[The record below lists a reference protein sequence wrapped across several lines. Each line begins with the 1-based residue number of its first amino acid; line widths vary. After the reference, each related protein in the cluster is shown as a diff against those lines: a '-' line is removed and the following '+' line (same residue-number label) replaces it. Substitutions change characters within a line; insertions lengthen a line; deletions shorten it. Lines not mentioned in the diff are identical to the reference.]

1 VLSVVS
7 DRQRDEFSPLS
18 VWPSDVR
25 ASLPSNNVEG
35 KNGLPRRRHH
45 PCQPLP
51 VSHRSPVSYFSRR
64 RSWRG
69 RPFCSLAQGHRP
81 YSYSTHDKLQ
91 RSVPSQVEATN
102 LVTLPLA
109 TPIQLPPYVAS
120 TTRMAF
126 VGFVSSAV
134 APPTEEQTIIK
145 ATPSAQPCCIRPTAI
160 LVNGRAGGLPRSF

>member
-1 VLSVVS
+1 MLSVVS

-81 YSYSTHDKLQ
+81 YSYSTHDSCRDRCHR
-91 RSVPSQVEATN
+91 RSKRRIWLRCPWQ
-102 LVTLPLA
+102 
-109 TPIQLPPYVAS
+109 PPYS
-120 TTRMAF
+120 CRHMW
-126 VGFVSSAV
+126 
-134 APPTEEQTIIK
+134 
-145 ATPSAQPCCIRPTAI
+145 
-160 LVNGRAGGLPRSF
+160 LPRPVWHSWALSLLRWHRLPKNKRSSRRRPVRSPVAYAPLRYW